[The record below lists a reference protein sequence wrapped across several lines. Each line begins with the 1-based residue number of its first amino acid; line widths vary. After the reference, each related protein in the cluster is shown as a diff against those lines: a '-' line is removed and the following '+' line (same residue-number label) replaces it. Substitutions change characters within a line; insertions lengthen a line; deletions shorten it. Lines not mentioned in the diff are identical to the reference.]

1 MSVPLA
7 ASFTIVLLAA
17 LILWIIDQTGC
28 RHENLTGLANYF
40 DDDLQCYVHLKQCD
54 GCGTQV
60 ITWER

>member
-1 MSVPLA
+1 MSPPLA
-7 ASFTIVLLAA
+7 LSLTLVLLAA
-17 LILWIIDQTGC
+17 LLVWLWVYTGC
-28 RHENLTGLANYF
+28 QHERMTGIANYF